1 MFKRIKI
8 HITKILLARS
18 GRAGRLAD
26 ARDFRGGAERA
37 LDSGAVEGD
46 FISNAMPKK
55 ADYSDDLLRL
65 VSTLYHVDGL
75 GQSEI
80 MSLMRISQTKISRIL
95 AVAQERGI
103 VRVSVDRYEA
113 RNAKLEHEVCARYG
127 LETAAVVKTP
137 QNATADTVRQAV
149 GHFGVPFVFELLPEI
164 GTLAMGGGRSV
175 AEVVSRFRKSLAR
188 HLTIAQA
195 MGNIDSNITPVDAL
209 ELCRTLGKL
218 WSCEFLTLSTP
229 AFVEDKKTR
238 DSFLASAQIRMVR
251 ARLKQADAALVGVGA
266 LDYSVYIDRGVL
278 LPDDI
283 AQLRKQGAVGEICGR
298 FFNVKGKECAT
309 RWRDRVISI
318 EVEHLRKIPQVIG
331 VAAGAER
338 APAIAAAIAG
348 GLLRSLLIDEA
359 AAQALLALPA

>member
-1 MFKRIKI
+1 
-8 HITKILLARS
+8 
-18 GRAGRLAD
+18 
-26 ARDFRGGAERA
+26 
-37 LDSGAVEGD
+37 
-46 FISNAMPKK
+46 MPKK
-55 ADYSDDLLRL
+55 SEYSDDLLRF

-75 GQSEI
+75 GQAEI
-80 MSLMRISQTKISRIL
+80 MNLMRISQTKISRML

-113 RNAKLEHEVCARYG
+113 RNAKLEHEVCARFG
-127 LETAAVVKTP
+127 IENAAVVKTP
-137 QNATADTVRQAV
+137 QNATPDSVRQTV
-149 GHFGVPFVFELLPEI
+149 GHFGVPFVTGLLPDT

-175 AEVVSRFRKSLAR
+175 AEVVSRFRKSQTR
-188 HLTIAQA
+188 RLTIAQA

-209 ELCRTLGKL
+209 ELCRALGKL
-218 WSCEFLTLSTP
+218 WGCEFLTLSTP

-238 DSFLASAQIRMVR
+238 DSFLASAQIRLVR
-251 ARLKQADAALVGVGA
+251 ERLKQADAALVGVGA

-278 LPDDI
+278 LGNDI
-283 AQLRKQGAVGEICGR
+283 VQLRQQGAVGEICGR

-338 APAIAAAIAG
+338 APAIAAAITG
-348 GLLRSLLIDEA
+348 GLLKSLLIDESVA
-359 AAQALLALPA
+359 KALLSLPAASAR